1 MEIFIK
7 IISLVF
13 LSGLLLCPIL
23 LLRYLNQT
31 NIKCKFFI
39 YILSGIILT
48 ALIAFLFAWWADTSN
63 ILILKHYG
71 YIFEGWGEEENYRNV
86 APENLERVK
95 SLLTSH
101 MGIGWPLKAAMTYI
115 FYSPY
120 LFIAYLVNYIIGRKS
135 R

>member
-13 LSGLLLCPIL
+13 LGGLLLCPIL

-120 LFIAYLVNYIIGRKS
+120 LFIAYLVNNIIGRKS